1 MSALAADV
9 QVLVVTDE
17 YEICH
22 VAVSWDV
29 TGIER
34 RLIQWAKKEFTLDLP
49 EEHGRA
55 REEVYRV
62 LRNNSRRYQYEIY
75 KSRIQDV

>member
-22 VAVSWDV
+22 VAVSWDT

-34 RLIQWAKKEFTLDLP
+34 RLILWAKKEFILDLP
-49 EEHGRA
+49 DEHDQA
-55 REEVYRV
+55 REEVYKV
-62 LRNNSRRYQYEIY
+62 LHDNNRRYQYEIY
-75 KSRIQDV
+75 KSRIEDV